1 VKTIN
6 VKCACGAEPREKCRD
21 LGVGDER
28 RAPSGFHIS
37 RVRAARAVTTVEAR
51 ERNQQN
57 RAIRA
62 GRPKP

>member
-1 VKTIN
+1 MKTIN
-6 VKCACGAEPREKCRD
+6 KACSCGAAPGEKCRD
-21 LGVGDER
+21 IGFADER

-51 ERNQQN
+51 ERNKQN